1 MLSSP
6 ETNQTQKGCPFDW
19 GSLGVSLTLEDALA
33 PWMHSGKRQGECSHG
48 FHQLGWD
55 RWGIIRQGGFDKKK
69 CSNWQLAAANS
80 TWPMPCS
87 AAFVLPLWVG
97 MPECR
102 WSLGAV
108 RCFPSTNSL
117 LVTSVKSNCFNTKS
131 TFWGLNQ
138 YDYHE
143 IPICAGSILIVA
155 GEITIFAA
163 CQVKVPLVAGE
174 TTIFTMTSPRNSSP
188 ASGTRRQPKLGRARS
203 HFGDVANTANIMWIL
218 CVYPLVMS
226 K

>member
-1 MLSSP
+1 
-6 ETNQTQKGCPFDW
+6 
-19 GSLGVSLTLEDALA
+19 
-33 PWMHSGKRQGECSHG
+33 MHSGKRQGECSHG

-69 CSNWQLAAANS
+69 CSNWQLATANS

-87 AAFVLPLWVG
+87 AAFVLPRWVG

-163 CQVKVPLVAGE
+163 YQVKVPLVAGE
-174 TTIFTMTSPRNSSP
+174 TTIFTMTSPRWIPSF
-188 ASGTRRQPKLGRARS
+188 RS
-203 HFGDVANTANIMWIL
+203 QAAEAWESKEPFRGCGKHGEQNVNAVCWHFITFLHMWNELIFMYFFMIHDDTWWYML
-218 CVYPLVMS
+218 YFQNG
-226 K
+226 